1 MRKEMR
7 INKVKEMLKEGK
19 KVVGTFM
26 VSDSRAVLEILAN
39 AGFDFVMIDSE
50 HFMKNPETF
59 EQLIITAESAGITPF
74 VRIQENPYLID
85 RILSAGARGVMV
97 PMVNT
102 KEEAQTAV
110 EVAKYAPIG
119 KRGACNPRA
128 ATYGANGLQ
137 GLVDFYKTEN
147 DNIMLILQI
156 ETAQAVDNLQEIL
169 SVKGI
174 DSIFIGRMDLSH
186 SMGITGQFDHPK
198 LIEKVNQIF
207 KAGKEAGIPVSM
219 VTFDAEDTNK
229 YFEEGYE
236 ICAMSGDA
244 FLLSQAA
251 NEMMEKVK
259 KQKIK

>member
-1 MRKEMR
+1 MREVMR
-7 INKVKEMLKEGK
+7 INKVIEMLKEGK

-39 AGFDFVMIDSE
+39 AGFDFVMIDGE

-59 EQLIITAESAGITPF
+59 EQLIITAESAGIAPF
-74 VRIQENPYLID
+74 VRVQENPYLID

-97 PMVNT
+97 PMINT
-102 KEEAQTAV
+102 KEQAQEAVNA
-110 EVAKYAPIG
+110 AKYAPIG

-137 GLVDFYKTEN
+137 SLVDFYKTEN
-147 DNIMLILQI
+147 DNVMLVLQV
-156 ETAQAVDNLQEIL
+156 ETAESADNLADIL

-186 SMGITGQFDHPK
+186 SMGITGQFDHPE
-198 LIEKVNQIF
+198 LIKKVKQIF

-244 FLLSQAA
+244 FLLAQAA
-251 NEMMEKVK
+251 GEMMGKVK
-259 KQKIK
+259 R